1 MSEAAQ
7 NNQPVF
13 SIEKVYVKDLSLEIP
28 NAPQVFLEREAPQVD
43 IQLHHNSTGV
53 EEGVYQTVLTVTVT
67 AKVNDKTMFLVEVS
81 QAGIFVARNI
91 PAQELEAVLGI
102 ACPNILFPYVREV
115 ISDTVVR
122 AGFPP
127 VILSPVNFE
136 AIYQAQRDPQPQVA
150 DTGVQIVTPTISH

>member
-1 MSEAAQ
+1 MSEAQ
-7 NNQPVF
+7 DTNQPLF
-13 SIEKVYVKDLSLEIP
+13 SIEKLYVKDLSLEIP
-28 NAPQVFLEREAPQVD
+28 NAPQIFLEREAPQVD

-67 AKVNDKTMFLVEVS
+67 AKIGEKTLFLVEAA
-81 QAGIFVARNI
+81 QAGIFVAKNI

-127 VILSPVNFE
+127 VVLSPVNFE
-136 AIYQAQRDPQPQVA
+136 AIYQSQRDPQPA
-150 DTGVQIVTPTISH
+150 ATPQIITPTSH